1 MPADPIQTLSRA
13 IAVMDCFTQE
23 HPELGVREIAR
34 MVDLSTSAAGRLL
47 SGLKE
52 MGVLSQNPDTRG
64 YSMGVR
70 VLSWANVYDATLD
83 VRIKAMPAIIELH
96 DATRETISLYIL
108 EGNER
113 VCVERLESPQS
124 VRIVQRIGQGLPL
137 YAGAAGKIILAF
149 LSAERQDQYF
159 QQTELVPLTT
169 KTITDPVVLRQEI
182 KQARAQGWA
191 VSFGEWVDDAAGV
204 AAPILDK
211 KGSVVGALSVSGPTS
226 RFTDENVSSY
236 CAEVKRVAEY
246 ISRSMGYNAGMEFI
260 QEHHK

>member
-13 IAVMDCFTQE
+13 IAVLDCFTQE

-47 SGLKE
+47 AGLKE
-52 MGVLSQNPDTRG
+52 MGVLSQNTDTRG

-83 VRIKAMPAIIELH
+83 VRIKAKPAIEELH
-96 DATRETISLYIL
+96 QVTRETISLYIL

-113 VCVERLESPQS
+113 VCVARLESPQS
-124 VRIVQRIGQGLPL
+124 VRIVQRIGRGLPL
-137 YAGAAGKIILAF
+137 YAGAAGKVILAF

-159 QQTELVPLTT
+159 QQTELLPLTT
-169 KTITDPVVLRQEI
+169 KTITDPLVLRQEI
-182 KQARAQGWA
+182 RIARDQGWA
-191 VSFGEWVDDAAGV
+191 VSFGEWVEDAAGV

-211 KGSVVGALSVSGPTS
+211 IGTVVGALSVSGPTS
-226 RFTDENVSSY
+226 RFTDENVLNY

-246 ISRSMGYNAGMEFI
+246 ISSSMGYNAGMD
-260 QEHHK
+260 